1 MPIHFPSGEVLDLD
15 FYVTPLDKS
24 VSAVLGY
31 SWLSAY
37 NPGIDWKTH
46 SIHFRNT
53 PADRPVTPP
62 TSPPLGPTT
71 LPDPVPS
78 DPTPIPSVSLIGA
91 AAFARACKLQ
101 GSESF
106 TLNLSAMSASVS
118 ARSASV
124 SDEPPPDLSGLPE
137 EYREFS
143 DVFSKTKA
151 DTLPEHRP
159 YDLRIE
165 LEDGAVPPLGPIY
178 SLSQLELDTLRE
190 YIEENLRSGFIRPSN
205 SLCRAPVLFVK
216 KKDGSLRLC
225 VDYRGLNKITR
236 KDRYPLPLV
245 SDLLDAPRKAR
256 IYTKIDLRHAYNLV
270 RIAPGDEWKT
280 AFRTRYGSFEWR
292 VMPFGLSNAPAA
304 FQRFVNEI
312 FADMLDVC
320 VVVYLDDIL
329 IYSDNPDDHRKH
341 VKEVLRRLRKH
352 RLYARADKC
361 EFHKDSVEYLGYIL
375 SADGL
380 TMSDDKV
387 RTILEWPE
395 PRKVRDIQSF
405 LGFANFYRRFIPSY
419 SEIVLP
425 LTRLT
430 RKNVPWD
437 FSDACRKAFNDL
449 KTAFTRA
456 PVLHHWVP
464 DRQITVETD
473 ASDYAI
479 AGILSI
485 TSDSGEL
492 HPIAFHS
499 RTLTGA
505 ELNYDTHDKE
515 LLAIFEA
522 FKVWRHYLEG
532 FGTPVD
538 VVTDHKNLEYFLT
551 TKLLTRRQARWSE
564 YLSQFNMI
572 IRFRPG
578 KLGAKPDAL
587 TRRWD
592 VYPKEGDSDYS
603 VVNPH
608 NYRPVFTHEQLSA
621 SLRATILR
629 FPVLRAVVVLDEE
642 QLRSDIRS
650 AQGSDNPPA
659 ELATGLAHASDGH
672 PRWSLDSDGLLCYNH
687 RTYVPDS
694 GDLRLRVLRSR
705 HDHPTAGHWGQN
717 KTQDLILR
725 DYNWPGLRDL
735 VRDYCKTCTT
745 CARSKVPRHLPYG
758 TLKQLPIPER
768 PWNSISMDLIEQLP
782 DSGGYT
788 AILVIVD
795 RLTKQS
801 IFIPT
806 HNTLTASELAEL
818 FLLHVFSKHGVPTH
832 VTSDRGSEFVS
843 HFFRSLGKALD
854 MRLHF
859 TSGYHPEGDGQTE
872 RVNQTLEQY
881 LRIYCNYQQDNWA
894 KLLPLAEFA
903 YNNAPNA
910 TTGLSPFFANKG
922 YHPGLTV
929 HPERDLTSARARE
942 FAIDLEELHAA
953 LRQRISEAQARY
965 QVQADRHRLP
975 APDFHVGDQAYV
987 RAQYIRSTRPTKKL
1001 SEKFLGPFE
1010 IIAQPG
1016 SHSFTLRLPDSMRS
1030 IHPVFHVSQLE
1041 PATPNSIPGRVQT
1054 PPPPIEVDGEPE
1066 YEISEILDSKVDR
1079 RRWTCQLLYLVR
1091 WAGYEG
1097 TDEETSWI
1105 LATELG
1111 HAQELVAD
1119 FHRAYPD
1126 KPGPLAELP

>member
-1 MPIHFPSGEVLDLD
+1 M
-15 FYVTPLDKS
+15 
-24 VSAVLGY
+24 
-31 SWLSAY
+31 
-37 NPGIDWKTH
+37 
-46 SIHFRNT
+46 
-53 PADRPVTPP
+53 
-62 TSPPLGPTT
+62 
-71 LPDPVPS
+71 
-78 DPTPIPSVSLIGA
+78 
-91 AAFARACKLQ
+91 
-101 GSESF
+101 
-106 TLNLSAMSASVS
+106 
-118 ARSASV
+118 
-124 SDEPPPDLSGLPE
+124 
-137 EYREFS
+137 
-143 DVFSKTKA
+143 
-151 DTLPEHRP
+151 
-159 YDLRIE
+159 
-165 LEDGAVPPLGPIY
+165 
-178 SLSQLELDTLRE
+178 
-190 YIEENLRSGFIRPSN
+190 
-205 SLCRAPVLFVK
+205 
-216 KKDGSLRLC
+216 
-225 VDYRGLNKITR
+225 
-236 KDRYPLPLV
+236 
-245 SDLLDAPRKAR
+245 
-256 IYTKIDLRHAYNLV
+256 
-270 RIAPGDEWKT
+270 
-280 AFRTRYGSFEWR
+280 
-292 VMPFGLSNAPAA
+292 
-304 FQRFVNEI
+304 
-312 FADMLDVC
+312 
-320 VVVYLDDIL
+320 
-329 IYSDNPDDHRKH
+329 
-341 VKEVLRRLRKH
+341 
-352 RLYARADKC
+352 
-361 EFHKDSVEYLGYIL
+361 
-375 SADGL
+375 
-380 TMSDDKV
+380 
-387 RTILEWPE
+387 
-395 PRKVRDIQSF
+395 
-405 LGFANFYRRFIPSY
+405 
-419 SEIVLP
+419 
-425 LTRLT
+425 
-430 RKNVPWD
+430 
-437 FSDACRKAFNDL
+437 
-449 KTAFTRA
+449 
-456 PVLHHWVP
+456 
-464 DRQITVETD
+464 
-473 ASDYAI
+473 
-479 AGILSI
+479 
-485 TSDSGEL
+485 
-492 HPIAFHS
+492 
-499 RTLTGA
+499 
-505 ELNYDTHDKE
+505 
-515 LLAIFEA
+515 
-522 FKVWRHYLEG
+522 
-532 FGTPVD
+532 
-538 VVTDHKNLEYFLT
+538 
-551 TKLLTRRQARWSE
+551 
-564 YLSQFNMI
+564 
-572 IRFRPG
+572 
-578 KLGAKPDAL
+578 
-587 TRRWD
+587 
-592 VYPKEGDSDYS
+592 
-603 VVNPH
+603 
-608 NYRPVFTHEQLSA
+608 FTHEQLSA

-806 HNTLTASELAEL
+806 HNTLTAPELAEL

-872 RVNQTLEQY
+872 WVNQTLEQY

-1079 RRWTCQLLYLVR
+1079 RRRTCQLLYLVR

-1126 KPGPLAELP
+1126 KPGPLAELS